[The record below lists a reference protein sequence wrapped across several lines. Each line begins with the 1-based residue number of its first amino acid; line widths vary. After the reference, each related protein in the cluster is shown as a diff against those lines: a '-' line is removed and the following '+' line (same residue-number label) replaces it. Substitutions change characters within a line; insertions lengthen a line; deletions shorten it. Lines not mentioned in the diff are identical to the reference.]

1 MGTGGEKEVS
11 AVDDQ
16 LLVQQARRG
25 NDRAFAVLVRTHQ
38 RSLYCTAYSILGSSW
53 DASDAVQDAFLQAYA
68 RLDTLRDPA
77 RFKPWLLRILVRS
90 CYGTIGARRRVVPV
104 ADVPES
110 GRGRGSS
117 AEAHA
122 FLGTEAQL
130 DLLQAIRGLEED
142 HRTVIA
148 LRYFH
153 DLKVDD
159 IAAVLDVP
167 AGTVKSRINRA
178 LAKLSEDLGRR
189 APLEVQQ

>member
-1 MGTGGEKEVS
+1 M
-11 AVDDQ
+11 DDD
-16 LLVQQARRG
+16 LLVRQARSG

-68 RLDTLRDPA
+68 KLDTLRDPA

-90 CYGTIGARRRVVPV
+90 CYGTIGTRRRVVPM
-104 ADVPES
+104 AEVPEAD
-110 GRGRGSS
+110 RGRESS

-122 FLGTEAQL
+122 FVGTEAQL
-130 DLLQAIRGLEED
+130 DLLRAIRGLEED

-178 LAKLSEDLGRR
+178 LARLSADLGRR
-189 APLEVQQ
+189 ASLEVQQ